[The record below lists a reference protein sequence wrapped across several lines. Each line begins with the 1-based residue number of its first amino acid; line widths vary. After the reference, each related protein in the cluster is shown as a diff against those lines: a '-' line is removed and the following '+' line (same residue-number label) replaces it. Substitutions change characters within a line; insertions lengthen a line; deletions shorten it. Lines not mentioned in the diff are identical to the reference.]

1 MCGSDIVSSVRGD
14 HAMSGSERVA
24 VSTSGHASPLP
35 RNPPLNRNLPRLRT
49 VPMLIQRILLN
60 GGLLILI
67 PSEGQQLIRL
77 VAGLLISIA
86 MLLFNS
92 LTMPFR
98 QLHHNYLSVATNL
111 ALCCIFTGDC
121 HQCACVGCM
130 HACVARAWIA
140 GEKRCNHMRHLD
152 VKRCPR
158 AVSTRPGGICVRLQ
172 NTIPEAIVKGITGT
186 SSADVYATVMLVFY
200 FAVFVCL
207 LISFIYAMYIKISR
221 DRLESKWSVCTLSPP
236 TFKWRPRATYACF
249 ISHYKMG
256 EQRFCS
262 HESVVAGAT
271 AFMHVMSLLLPPDQ
285 RLILQPSL
293 AR

>member
-1 MCGSDIVSSVRGD
+1 
-14 HAMSGSERVA
+14 
-24 VSTSGHASPLP
+24 
-35 RNPPLNRNLPRLRT
+35 
-49 VPMLIQRILLN
+49 
-60 GGLLILI
+60 
-67 PSEGQQLIRL
+67 
-77 VAGLLISIA
+77 
-86 MLLFNS
+86 
-92 LTMPFR
+92 
-98 QLHHNYLSVATNL
+98 
-111 ALCCIFTGDC
+111 
-121 HQCACVGCM
+121 M

-172 NTIPEAIVKGITGT
+172 NTIPEAIVKGITGM

-262 HESVVAGAT
+262 HESAVAGCYRFHARDVIIIAPRST
-271 AFMHVMSLLLPPDQ
+271 LDFAAFSRSLVSEVPAAVRP
-285 RLILQPSL
+285 
-293 AR
+293 